1 MKSRRKPIVAIDG
14 PAGSGKSTTAR
25 LAAQRLGYL
34 YLDTGAMYRAVTLK
48 ALREGV
54 DVRDDEAVAKLAEE
68 AQIDLV
74 MRDGKLT
81 VLLDGEDVT
90 EAIRMPEV
98 SRNIGPVADNP
109 EVRRV
114 LVERQRQLGK
124 EGGVVA
130 EGRDI
135 GTVVFPDAE
144 VKLFL
149 TALPHERARRRHKEL
164 LGKGVN
170 LPLSDIREEIEKRDQ
185 EDMSRPVGALRKAP
199 DAIELDTTGLAIEE
213 QVAEVVRLAKAAE
226 RRLAENEVA
235 GREASTTSAS
245 R

>member
-1 MKSRRKPIVAIDG
+1 MRSRRKPIVAIDG

-54 DVRDDEAVAKLAEE
+54 DVRDEEAVARLAEE

-90 EAIRMPEV
+90 DAIRMPEV
-98 SRNIGPVADNP
+98 NRNIGPVADNP
-109 EVRRV
+109 EVRRI
-114 LVERQRQLGK
+114 LVERQRQIGK
-124 EGGVVA
+124 QGGVVA

-170 LPLSDIREEIEKRDQ
+170 LPLNDIREEIEKRDQ
-185 EDMSRPVGALRKAP
+185 QDMSRPVGALRKAP

-213 QVAEVVRLAKAAE
+213 QVAEVVRLAKEAE
-226 RRLAENEVA
+226 RRLAGAEEPEQ
-235 GREASTTSAS
+235 EASATGAS

>member
-1 MKSRRKPIVAIDG
+1 MTTRQKPIVAIDG

-54 DVRDDEAVAKLAEE
+54 DVRDEEQVAKLAED
-68 AQIDLV
+68 ARIDLV

-98 SRNIGPVADNP
+98 NRNIGPVADNP
-109 EVRRV
+109 EVRRI
-114 LVERQRQLGK
+114 LVERQRQMGAQ
-124 EGGVVA
+124 GGVVA

-170 LPLSDIREEIEKRDQ
+170 LPLSNVLEEIEKRDQ

-199 DAIELDTTGLAIEE
+199 DAIELDTTGLSVEE
-213 QVAEVVRLAKAAE
+213 QVAEVVRLAREAE
-226 RRLAENEVA
+226 NRLAEARKKQTE
-235 GREASTTSAS
+235 SAS
-245 R
+245 SDVL

>member
-54 DVRDDEAVAKLAEE
+54 DVRDEEAVAKLAEE

-109 EVRRV
+109 EVRRI
-114 LVERQRQLGK
+114 LVERQRQMGK
-124 EGGVVA
+124 QGGVVA

-164 LGKGVN
+164 LSKGVN

-199 DAIELDTTGLAIEE
+199 DAIELDTTGLSIEE
-213 QVAEVVRLAKAAE
+213 QVAEVVRLAKEAE
-226 RRLAENEVA
+226 RRLAEPY
-235 GREASTTSAS
+235 EAKQEISATNAS

>member
-54 DVRDDEAVAKLAEE
+54 DVRDEEAVAKLAEE

-109 EVRRV
+109 EVRRI
-114 LVERQRQLGK
+114 LVERQRQMGK
-124 EGGVVA
+124 QGGVVA

-164 LGKGVN
+164 LSKGVN

-199 DAIELDTTGLAIEE
+199 DAIELDTTGLSIEE
-213 QVAEVVRLAKAAE
+213 QVAEVVRLAKEAE
-226 RRLAENEVA
+226 RRLAEAYEA
-235 GREASTTSAS
+235 EQEASATSAS

>member
-1 MKSRRKPIVAIDG
+1 MTTRQKPIVAIDG

-54 DVRDDEAVAKLAEE
+54 DVRDEEQVAKLAED
-68 AQIDLV
+68 ARIDLV

-98 SRNIGPVADNP
+98 NRNIGPVADNP
-109 EVRRV
+109 EVRRI
-114 LVERQRQLGK
+114 LVERQRQMGAR
-124 EGGVVA
+124 GGVVA

-170 LPLSDIREEIEKRDQ
+170 LPLSNVLEEIEKRDQ

-199 DAIELDTTGLAIEE
+199 DAIELDTTGLSVEE
-213 QVAEVVRLAKAAE
+213 QVAEVVRLAREAE
-226 RRLAENEVA
+226 NRLAEARKKQTE
-235 GREASTTSAS
+235 SAS
-245 R
+245 SDVL

>member
-1 MKSRRKPIVAIDG
+1 MTARQKPIVAIDG

-25 LAAQRLGYL
+25 LAAERLGYL

-54 DVRDDEAVAKLAEE
+54 DVRDEEQVAKLAED
-68 AQIDLV
+68 ARIDLV

-98 SRNIGPVADNP
+98 NRNIGPVADNP
-109 EVRRV
+109 EVRRI
-114 LVERQRQLGK
+114 LVERQRQMGAR
-124 EGGVVA
+124 GGVVA

-170 LPLSDIREEIEKRDQ
+170 LPLSNVLEEIEKRDQ

-199 DAIELDTTGLAIEE
+199 DAIELDTTGLSVEE
-213 QVAEVVRLAKAAE
+213 QVAEVVRLAREAE
-226 RRLAENEVA
+226 NRLAEARKKQTE
-235 GREASTTSAS
+235 SAS
-245 R
+245 SDVL